1 MSDVHD
7 RNPNELSKPLPRF
20 TARSVLDLLP
30 QLRELQKRRAA
41 AQRSSEPAED
51 PRRSATHE
59 DAS

>member
-7 RNPNELSKPLPRF
+7 RNANELSKPLPRF

-30 QLRELQKRRAA
+30 QLRELQRRRAA
-41 AQRSSEPAED
+41 AQRSSQPDQD
-51 PRRSATHE
+51 PRRRATQG